1 MKPVRAS
8 AFDDSAPVDRR
19 GKRLPETIEAI
30 ALRDALLREAA
41 ARFCAG
47 MTDHQASALLHV
59 KLLRYQTSA
68 WRRDRAEAECPLRL
82 AGRLDAV
89 LWQILKTHDHVC
101 SAMTI
106 RRALGFS

>member
-1 MKPVRAS
+1 MS
-8 AFDDSAPVDRR
+8 N
-19 GKRLPETIEAI
+19 RLPETLQAI
-30 ALRDALLREAA
+30 ARRDALLREAA

-68 WRRDRAEAECPLRL
+68 WRRDRAEAECPPRL
-82 AGRLDAV
+82 AGRLDAL
-89 LWQILKTHDHVC
+89 LWQILRTRDHIP

-106 RRALGFS
+106 RRALFVNN

>member
-1 MKPVRAS
+1 MRDEVGQSSKLQAN
-8 AFDDSAPVDRR
+8 DREH
-19 GKRLPETIEAI
+19 GEAV
-30 ALRDALLREAA
+30 AQRDALLREAA